1 MFRGFGRTLDVFLL
15 LVVLVLSIGVFAMLS
30 LPEPPA
36 TPKPTETATATPSPS
51 PTAPATL
58 RPVPT
63 LGPSLTPSPTPT
75 FTPGPSPTAAATAT
89 PTGPQPTAPP
99 GSTATPLPLAPRNAV
114 LPHSA
119 LFIRRH
125 NDFSQAA
132 TAGIENLVAEGLTIA
147 DTDITFG
154 AFDPLGGARV
164 ADPTGA
170 NALAL
175 HFGLV
180 PIPLS
185 QKRDPRATH
194 YLEIA
199 LKAAPGATGPAAEAA
214 GPAANY
220 VFVVDTSGSMEG
232 AKLAGAEAGI
242 RALFAEMRPQDTIG
256 IVDFDS
262 QTRIALPAT
271 RVADL
276 GPAALN
282 AALRRLVAQGGTDL
296 DLGLQAGI
304 REAANFAG
312 GSAVSHVFLFSDGN
326 PTDRVTDWLEIRA
339 NAVTALRDIPV
350 RVSTFAFGEDANGR
364 ELDALAGVAGGTYTS
379 VVDPATLGHDLAIE
393 LARRD
398 ILVGKDVRLTLNID
412 PSVSILYL
420 YGHDRVEEPIARA
433 ALDQSPG
440 TDIGAVDASDAEEG
454 LRIYVPDLAAGEA
467 YWVVFEVAIP
477 ETSDGAIGNG
487 SVSYVD
493 PPTGEILEAHAPLTL
508 SPSPIKLAPDLV
520 IRHALGLWT
529 SDTVLY
535 AVDDLA
541 QNDLETTAARL
552 ADYTAKLEGAY
563 ADLKT
568 VWLADDAT
576 TMHELA
582 FLADS
587 LAEGDVSGHAADDA
601 RSLLL
606 YELNALGRAR
616 DGFTRVDAPSSP

>member
-1 MFRGFGRTLDVFLL
+1 MFRGFGKTLDVLLL
-15 LVVLVLSIGVFAMLS
+15 LVVLVLSIGVFALLS

-36 TPKPTETATATPSPS
+36 SPEPTATATPTPTPS
-51 PTAPATL
+51 PTASATL
-58 RPVPT
+58 RPIPT
-63 LGPSLTPSPTPT
+63 LRPSLTPSPTSTP
-75 FTPGPSPTAAATAT
+75 TPGSSPTAAAAT
-89 PTGPQPTAPP
+89 PAGPQPTAPP
-99 GSTATPLPLAPRNAV
+99 GSTATPLPLVARNDV

-125 NDFSQAA
+125 NDFGQAD
-132 TAGIENLVAEGLTIA
+132 TSGIADLIREGLTVA
-147 DTDITFG
+147 DTAVTFET
-154 AFDPLGGARV
+154 FDPLGGARV
-164 ADPTGA
+164 ADPSGSD
-170 NALAL
+170 ALAL

-180 PIPLS
+180 TIPLS
-185 QKRDPRATH
+185 QKRDARATH

-199 LKAAPGATGPAAEAA
+199 LKAAPEADTSAAETS

-232 AKLAGAEAGI
+232 AKLNGAKAGI

-271 RVADL
+271 QVADL
-276 GPAALN
+276 TPTGLDT
-282 AALRRLVAQGGTDL
+282 ALRRLVAQGGTDL
-296 DLGLQAGI
+296 DLGLQDGI
-304 REAANFAG
+304 REAASFAG

-326 PTDRVTDWLEIRA
+326 PTDRVTEWLQIRA
-339 NAVTALRDIPV
+339 NAVIALRDTSI

-379 VVDPATLGHDLAIE
+379 VTDPETLGHDLTIE

-398 ILVGKDVRLTLNID
+398 VLVAKDVRLTVQIN

-433 ALDQSPG
+433 ALDQNPSSEISPE
-440 TDIGAVDASDAEEG
+440 TTSDAEGG
-454 LRIYVPDLAAGEA
+454 LQIYVPDLAAGEA
-467 YWVVFEVAIP
+467 YWAVFEIAVPAA
-477 ETSDGAIGNG
+477 SDTVIGNG

-493 PPTGEILEAHAPLTL
+493 PGTGNITETRLPLSL
-508 SPSPIKLAPDLV
+508 GSSPVKLAPDLV

-541 QNDLETTAARL
+541 QNDLETAAARL
-552 ADYTAKLEGAY
+552 VGYTAELDSAY
-563 ADLKT
+563 TDLKT
-568 VWLADDAT
+568 VWLAEDVT
-576 TMHELA
+576 SVRKLA
-582 FLADS
+582 LLANS
-587 LAEGDVSGHAADDA
+587 LAAGDVSGRAADDT

-616 DGFTRVDAPSSP
+616 DGFTRVDAPPSP